1 MANTRTRR
9 GGFLR
14 QWHARWMESLRPHYK
29 RRQSRLRQALL
40 NYPLYDPPHK
50 GEERVLPVEQAL
62 ENFRYFMD
70 VRKERGAYFM
80 QWLRDEFGV
89 DASLEPAG
97 TDATLDWAR
106 DYVPVIM
113 PFDNRDRDP
122 AVYYGRAEPWIGDYA
137 GANAFVDLGAMLGE
151 AIILRRPHLRWQME
165 WSMSDYPGIEQTA
178 DAKTMTIFRCYE
190 QEMREI
196 KEERWSGYRRPI
208 IASASDPVVY
218 EPVYGFL
225 DTYFFVLAQH
235 ITVKAAFREAT
246 EPQGLRSDNFLYLRD
261 WFERAASGARPP
273 GLS

>member
-14 QWHARWMESLRPHYK
+14 QWHARWMASLRPQYK

-40 NYPLYDPPHK
+40 KYPLYDPPHK
-50 GEERVLPVEQAL
+50 AEERVLPVEQAL

-70 VRKERGAYFM
+70 VRTERVAYFM

-97 TDATLDWAR
+97 IDATLDWAR

-113 PFDNRDRDP
+113 PSDHRRDA
-122 AVYYGRAEPWIGDYA
+122 AVYYGYAEPWVGDYA

-165 WSMSDYPGIEQTA
+165 WSLSDFPDIERTA
-178 DAKTMTIFRCYE
+178 DAKTMTVLRCYE
-190 QEMREI
+190 EGNLACKQ
-196 KEERWSGYRRPI
+196 ERWSGYRRPI
-208 IASASDPVVY
+208 IASATDPVTY
-218 EPVYGFL
+218 EPVYSFL
-225 DTYFFVLAQH
+225 QTFFFVVSQH
-235 ITVKAAFREAT
+235 ITVKSAFREAT
-246 EPQGLRSDNFLYLRD
+246 TPEGLWSGNFLYLRD
-261 WFERAASGARPP
+261 WFERAARGARPP
-273 GLS
+273 ALT

>member
-1 MANTRTRR
+1 
-9 GGFLR
+9 
-14 QWHARWMESLRPHYK
+14 
-29 RRQSRLRQALL
+29 
-40 NYPLYDPPHK
+40 
-50 GEERVLPVEQAL
+50 
-62 ENFRYFMD
+62 
-70 VRKERGAYFM
+70 
-80 QWLRDEFGV
+80 
-89 DASLEPAG
+89 
-97 TDATLDWAR
+97 
-106 DYVPVIM
+106 
-113 PFDNRDRDP
+113 
-122 AVYYGRAEPWIGDYA
+122 
-137 GANAFVDLGAMLGE
+137 
-151 AIILRRPHLRWQME
+151 
-165 WSMSDYPGIEQTA
+165 MSDYPGIEQTA